1 MIKNDLEITS
11 MMYGDVVKQIA
22 EQKGIGLTEA
32 RMELAQM
39 SFSQYNALI
48 NEANI
53 TPPSGNTIGPAS
65 QSSMQKQPQAA
76 KGPSQV
82 KAIWP
87 GSGAPLE
94 VGMTVGLKDKTGK
107 PVPGQ
112 VSQVDMGANGVKVK
126 NPTTGQDEWMNTDT
140 LEPFMAGQE
149 QPPGTP
155 TQEDNDLMRL
165 QELAGIT
172 KKPEGPEPGS
182 YAHDFNTWQRD
193 AQAAGLKIVKQ
204 PQDETGNMTQNF
216 QALDKSGQVVGYFDG
231 QQGSGIIS
239 RNPAEY
245 KSKISPKGLSAY
257 NNDQYQKAVD
267 AYYFEDCSGGATG
280 AGAVAIAPT
289 SMGRVKRRQET
300 TESPKKE
307 YTPKAAAK
315 TIVGDTK
322 PSQASG
328 ELSATLAANGRK
340 TASRTNNGF
349 KK

>member
-39 SFSQYNALI
+39 SFSQYNNLI

-53 TPPSGNTIGPAS
+53 TPPSGNTIGPAAQTS
-65 QSSMQKQPQAA
+65 APKSAQAA
-76 KGPSQV
+76 KGPSQI

-94 VGMTVGLKDKTGK
+94 VGMTVGLKDKSGK

-140 LEPFMAGQE
+140 LEPFMVDQE
-149 QPPGTP
+149 QQPGTP

-165 QELAGIT
+165 KELAGIR
-172 KKPEGPEPGS
+172 E
-182 YAHDFNTWQRD
+182 N
-193 AQAAGLKIVKQ
+193 
-204 PQDETGNMTQNF
+204 
-216 QALDKSGQVVGYFDG
+216 
-231 QQGSGIIS
+231 
-239 RNPAEY
+239 
-245 KSKISPKGLSAY
+245 
-257 NNDQYQKAVD
+257 
-267 AYYFEDCSGGATG
+267 CSGGATG
-280 AGAVAIAPT
+280 AGAIAIAPAA
-289 SMGRVKRRQET
+289 MGKVKRRQET

-307 YTPKAAAK
+307 YTPKGPAK

-322 PSQASG
+322 PAQASG

-340 TASRTNNGF
+340 TASRSNNGF
-349 KK
+349 KR